1 MIRDGQRS
9 GGGQALDRITLEVI
23 GAGLLSIA
31 EEMGQALIR
40 ASYSSNIKERQDCST
55 AVFNARGEVVA
66 QAEHIPMHLGS
77 LIMIVGEILK
87 RYPLTGLREGDVFI
101 GNDPYT
107 GGSTHL
113 PDITVASPVFHRGVP
128 VGFVANIAHHADGS
142 GGETRTIYD
151 EGLRIPPIRVVEGG
165 ALREDLMELLLLNFR
180 LPRERRGDFRAQFAA
195 NRIGAARLGEL
206 LDRYGQRTCEAAMD
220 ELLAYGERKIRAA
233 LRVIPDGVYTFEDRM
248 DDDGAGGPPVPI
260 RVRIAVTGEEIHL
273 DFAGTGPQVAGD
285 INVVYLALVATVY
298 YALKALLDPTIPA
311 NGGFYRAIRVVAPLG
326 SIVNAQPPAP
336 VAWRTQTCQRIA
348 DVIFG
353 ALAPALPERVVAATN
368 GANSAWV
375 WSGMNPGHGG
385 YYVYLET
392 IGGGSGARATKD
404 GLDGVQVHIT
414 NTSNLP
420 VECLEMEYPLLV
432 EEYSLVEDSG
442 GPGRFRGGL
451 GLRRTIRV
459 LAGEA
464 TFLGTL
470 DRARF
475 GPWGL
480 FGGGEGGRG
489 ELVLNAGRPGARA
502 LGSKIAG
509 LRLAEGHAVTI
520 VTPGAGGYGPPAERD
535 PTLVASDLRE
545 GKVTP
550 GFPERPPTSQL
561 PPRMVLGSQT
571 ASSGNITTSAMPNIM
586 TTKKGSTPT

>member
-1 MIRDGQRS
+1 MI
-9 GGGQALDRITLEVI
+9 DRITLEVI
-23 GAGLLSIA
+23 GSRLLTIA
-31 EEMGQALIR
+31 EEMGEALIK

-55 AVFNARGEVVA
+55 AVFNLRGEVIA

-77 LIMIVGEILK
+77 LMMIVQEILK
-87 RYPLTGLREGDVFI
+87 RYPVAGLRDGDAFV

-113 PDITVASPVFHRGVP
+113 PDITVASPVFHEGEP

-142 GGETRTIYD
+142 GHETRTIYD
-151 EGLRIPPIRVVEGG
+151 EGLRIPPICLVEGG
-165 ALREDLMELLLLNFR
+165 RLREDLMELLLLNFR

-195 NRIGAARLGEL
+195 NRIGAERLGDL
-206 LDRYGQRTCEAAMD
+206 LARYGRKTCEAAMD

-233 LRVIPDGVYTFEDRM
+233 LGFIPDGVYAFEDWM

-260 RVRIAVTGEEIHL
+260 RVRIAVAGEEIAL
-273 DFAGTGPQVAGD
+273 DFAGTGAQVPGD

-298 YALKALLDPTIPA
+298 YALKALLDPGIPA
-311 NGGFYRAIRVVAPLG
+311 NGGFYRAIRVEAPAG
-326 SIVNAQPPAP
+326 SIVNARPPAP

-353 ALAPALPERVVAATN
+353 ALAPALPDKVIAATN

-375 WSGMNPGHGG
+375 FSGVDPRTGQ

-392 IGGGSGARATKD
+392 IGGGSGARAGKD

-432 EEYSLVEDSG
+432 EEYGLVEGSG

-470 DRARF
+470 DRASVA
-475 GPWGL
+475 PWGL
-480 FGGGEGGRG
+480 FGGGEGGKG
-489 ELVLNAGRPGARA
+489 VVVLNAGRPSERR
-502 LGSKIAG
+502 LRSKVAG
-509 LRLAEGHAVTI
+509 LRLVEGDAVTI

-535 PTLVASDLRE
+535 PALIERDRRE
-545 GKVTP
+545 GKV
-550 GFPERPPTSQL
+550 
-561 PPRMVLGSQT
+561 
-571 ASSGNITTSAMPNIM
+571 SA
-586 TTKKGSTPT
+586 G

>member
-1 MIRDGQRS
+1 MSERRDIEARM
-9 GGGQALDRITLEVI
+9 DRITLDVI
-23 GAGLLSIA
+23 GSALLSIA
-31 EEMGQALIR
+31 EEMGEVLIKS
-40 ASYSSNIKERQDCST
+40 SYSSNIKERQDCST
-55 AVFNARGEVVA
+55 AVFNLAGEVVA

-77 LIMIVGEILK
+77 LIMIVQEILK
-87 RYPLTGLREGDVFI
+87 RYPIETLRDGDVFI

-113 PDITVASPVFHRGVP
+113 PDITVASPVFHDGVP

-142 GGETRTIYD
+142 GRETRSIWD
-151 EGLRIPPIRVVEGG
+151 EGLRIPPIRIVEAGR
-165 ALREDLMELLLLNFR
+165 LREDVMELLLLNFR

-195 NRIGAARLGEL
+195 NRIGAERLTEL
-206 LDRYGQRTCEAAMD
+206 LRRYGRDTCLAAMQ

-233 LRVIPDGVYTFEDRM
+233 LAAVPDGVYAFEDFM

-260 RVRIAVTGEEIHL
+260 RVRIEVKGGEIAL
-273 DFAGTGPQVAGD
+273 DFGGTGDQVPGD

-311 NGGFYRAIRVVAPLG
+311 NGGFYRAIRVTAPER
-326 SIVNAQPPAP
+326 SIVNAHPPAP

-348 DVIFG
+348 DVVFG
-353 ALAPALPERVVAATN
+353 ALAPALPARVIGATN

-375 WSGMNPGHGG
+375 FSGTDPRTGQ

-432 EEYSLVEDSG
+432 EDYALVPGSG
-442 GPGRFRGGL
+442 GDGAHRGGL

-459 LAGEA
+459 LRGAS

-470 DRARF
+470 DRGRF
-475 GPWGL
+475 PPWGL
-480 FGGGEGGRG
+480 FGGAAGGTG
-489 ELVLNAGRPGARA
+489 SLVLNTTTP

-509 LRLAEGHAVTI
+509 RQLCEGDAVTI
-520 VTPGAGGYGPPAERD
+520 VTPGAGGYGPPAQREPALMERD
-535 PTLVASDLRE
+535 RRE
-545 GKVTP
+545 GKVSP
-550 GFPERPPTSQL
+550 GR
-561 PPRMVLGSQT
+561 
-571 ASSGNITTSAMPNIM
+571 
-586 TTKKGSTPT
+586 

>member
-1 MIRDGQRS
+1 MDK
-9 GGGQALDRITLEVI
+9 ITLEVI
-23 GAGLLSIA
+23 GSALVSIA
-31 EEMGQALIR
+31 EEMGEALIK

-55 AVFNARGEVVA
+55 AVFNLRGEVVA

-77 LIMIVGEILK
+77 LIMIVQETLT
-87 RYPLTGLREGDVFI
+87 RYPLSALRDGDVFV

-113 PDITVASPVFHRGVP
+113 PDITVASPVFHDGAL

-142 GGETRTIYD
+142 GRETRTIWD
-151 EGLRIPPIRVVEGG
+151 EGLRIPPIRLVEGG
-165 ALREDLMELLLLNFR
+165 VLREDVMELLLLNFH

-195 NRIGAARLGEL
+195 NRIGAERLREL
-206 LDRYGQRTCEAAMD
+206 LARYGAATCEAAMT

-233 LRVIPDGVYTFEDRM
+233 LRRVPDGVYRFEDWM
-248 DDDGAGGPPVPI
+248 DDDGADGPPVPI
-260 RVRIAVTGEEIHL
+260 RVAITVAGEEIAL
-273 DFAGTGPQVAGD
+273 DFAGTGSQVVGD

-311 NGGFYRAIRVVAPLG
+311 NGGFYRAIRVTAPEG
-326 SIVNAQPPAP
+326 SIVNAEAPAP

-353 ALAPALPERVVAATN
+353 ALAPALPGDVIAATN

-375 WSGMNPGHGG
+375 FSGVDPRTGQ

-432 EEYSLVEDSG
+432 EDYSLVPDSG
-442 GPGRFRGGL
+442 GPGRWRGGL

-459 LAGEA
+459 RGGEA

-470 DRARF
+470 DRARIA
-475 GPWGL
+475 PWGL
-480 FGGGEGGRG
+480 FGGRDGGKAALTLNVDTNRQR
-489 ELVLNAGRPGARA
+489 VLSP
-502 LGSKIAG
+502 KIAG
-509 LRLAEGHAVTI
+509 LKLREGDAVTI
-520 VTPGAGGYGPPAERD
+520 VTPGAGGYGPPAERARD
-535 PTLVASDLRE
+535 LVERDLRE
-545 GKVTP
+545 EKVTLS
-550 GFPERPPTSQL
+550 PP
-561 PPRMVLGSQT
+561 P
-571 ASSGNITTSAMPNIM
+571 
-586 TTKKGSTPT
+586 

>member
-1 MIRDGQRS
+1 
-9 GGGQALDRITLEVI
+9 
-23 GAGLLSIA
+23 
-31 EEMGQALIR
+31 
-40 ASYSSNIKERQDCST
+40 
-55 AVFNARGEVVA
+55 VVA

-77 LIMIVGEILK
+77 LIMIVQEVLK
-87 RYPLTGLREGDVFI
+87 RYPVRDLREGDVFI

-113 PDITVASPVFHRGVP
+113 PDITVASPVFHQGQP

-142 GGETRTIYD
+142 GRETRSIWD

-165 ALREDLMELLLLNFR
+165 VLREDLMELLLLNFR
-180 LPRERRGDFRAQFAA
+180 LPRQRRGDFRAQFAA
-195 NRIGAARLGEL
+195 NRIGAARLVEL
-206 LDRYGQRTCEAAMD
+206 LDRYGRPTCLAAME

-233 LRVIPDGVYTFEDRM
+233 LRSLPDGVYTFEDWM
-248 DDDGAGGPPVPI
+248 DDDGVGGPPVPI
-260 RVRIAVTGEEIHL
+260 RVRITIGGGQITL
-273 DFAGTGPQVAGD
+273 DFAGTGPQVPGD

-311 NGGFYRAIRVVAPLG
+311 NGGFYRAIRVEAPEG
-326 SIVNAQPPAP
+326 SIVNARPPAP

-348 DVIFG
+348 DVVFG
-353 ALAPALPERVVAATN
+353 ALAPALPARVMAATN

-375 WSGMNPGHGG
+375 FSGLDRRGQ

-432 EEYSLVEDSG
+432 EEYSLVQDSG

-459 LAGEA
+459 LGTQA
-464 TFLGTL
+464 TFVGTL
-470 DRARF
+470 DRERF
-475 GPWGL
+475 APWGL
-480 FGGGEGGRG
+480 FGGRDGGRG
-489 ELVLNAGRPGARA
+489 GLALNVGRPAQRG
-502 LGSKIAG
+502 LGSKVAG
-509 LRLAEGHAVTI
+509 LSLQEGDTVTI
-520 VTPGAGGYGPPAERD
+520 VTPGAGGYGPPGERD
-535 PTLVASDLRE
+535 AAALERDVRE
-545 GKVTP
+545 GKVSP
-550 GFPERPPTSQL
+550 DVGRA
-561 PPRMVLGSQT
+561 VYH
-571 ASSGNITTSAMPNIM
+571 A
-586 TTKKGSTPT
+586 

>member
-1 MIRDGQRS
+1 M
-9 GGGQALDRITLEVI
+9 DRITLDVI
-23 GAGLLSIA
+23 GSALLTIA
-31 EEMGQALIR
+31 EEMGEALIK

-55 AVFNARGEVVA
+55 AVFNLAGEVIA

-77 LIMIVGEILK
+77 LIMIVQEILK
-87 RYPLTGLREGDVFI
+87 RYPVTALREGDVFI

-113 PDITVASPVFHRGVP
+113 PDITVASPVFHAGEP

-142 GGETRTIYD
+142 GRATRSIWD
-151 EGLRIPPIRVVEGG
+151 EGLRIPPIRIVEGG
-165 ALREDLMELLLLNFR
+165 RLREDLMELLLLNFR

-195 NRIGAARLGEL
+195 NRIGAERLGEL
-206 LDRYGQRTCEAAMD
+206 LARHGRKTCEAAMD

-233 LRVIPDGVYTFEDRM
+233 LRSIPDGIYRFEDSM
-248 DDDGAGGPPVPI
+248 DDDGADGPPVPI
-260 RVRIAVTGEEIHL
+260 RVSITVQGDEILL
-273 DFAGTGPQVAGD
+273 DFAGTGAQVDGD

-298 YALKALLDPTIPA
+298 YALKALLDPSIPA
-311 NGGFYRAIRVVAPLG
+311 NGGFYRAIRVDAPVG

-348 DVIFG
+348 DVVFG
-353 ALAPALPERVVAATN
+353 ALAPALPDRVIGATN

-375 WSGMNPGHGG
+375 FSGVDPRTGH

-392 IGGGSGARATKD
+392 IGGGSGARATRD

-432 EEYSLVEDSG
+432 EEYALEEDSG

-459 LAGEA
+459 RAGAA

-470 DRARF
+470 DRARQA
-475 GPWGL
+475 PWGV
-480 FGGGEGGRG
+480 FGGGPGGRG
-489 ELVLNAGRPGARA
+489 RLALDTGRPSGRA
-502 LGSKIAG
+502 LGSKVAG
-509 LRLAEGHAVTI
+509 VQLAEGQTVTI
-520 VTPGAGGYGPPAERD
+520 VTPGAGGYGPANERD
-535 PTLVASDLRE
+535 RALVERDVRE
-545 GKVTP
+545 GKVSRSAAAEIYGVAP
-550 GFPERPPTSQL
+550 G
-561 PPRMVLGSQT
+561 
-571 ASSGNITTSAMPNIM
+571 
-586 TTKKGSTPT
+586 

>member
-1 MIRDGQRS
+1 M
-9 GGGQALDRITLEVI
+9 DRITLEVI
-23 GAGLLSIA
+23 GSALVSIA
-31 EEMGQALIR
+31 EEMGEALIK

-55 AVFNARGEVVA
+55 AVFNLRGEVVA

-77 LIMIVGEILK
+77 LIMIVQETLK
-87 RYPLTGLREGDVFI
+87 RYPLSALRDGDVFV

-113 PDITVASPVFHRGVP
+113 PDITVASPVFHDGAP
-128 VGFVANIAHHADGS
+128 IGFVANIAHHADGS
-142 GGETRTIYD
+142 GRETRTIWD
-151 EGLRIPPIRVVEGG
+151 EGLRIPPIRIIEGG
-165 ALREDLMELLLLNFR
+165 VLREDVMELLLLNFH

-195 NRIGAARLGEL
+195 NRIGAERLREL
-206 LDRYGQRTCEAAMD
+206 LARYGTATCEAAMT

-233 LRVIPDGVYTFEDRM
+233 LRRVPDGVYRFEDWM
-248 DDDGAGGPPVPI
+248 DDDGADGPPVPI
-260 RVRIAVTGEEIHL
+260 RVAITVAGEEIAL
-273 DFAGTGPQVAGD
+273 DFAGTGPQVVGD

-311 NGGFYRAIRVVAPLG
+311 NGGFYRAIRVTAPEG
-326 SIVNAQPPAP
+326 SIVNAEPPAP

-353 ALAPALPERVVAATN
+353 ALAPALPGEVIAATN

-375 WSGMNPGHGG
+375 FSGVDPRTGQ

-432 EEYSLVEDSG
+432 EDYSLVPDSG
-442 GPGRFRGGL
+442 GPGRWRGGL

-459 LAGEA
+459 RGGEA

-470 DRARF
+470 DRARIA
-475 GPWGL
+475 PWGL
-480 FGGGEGGRG
+480 FGGREGGKAGLTLNSGTDRQR
-489 ELVLNAGRPGARA
+489 VLNP
-502 LGSKIAG
+502 KIAG
-509 LRLAEGHAVTI
+509 LRLAEGAAVTI
-520 VTPGAGGYGPPAERD
+520 ITPGAGGYGPPAER
-535 PTLVASDLRE
+535 PRELVARDLRE
-545 GKVTP
+545 EKISPSVTMDVY
-550 GFPERPPTSQL
+550 ETSESATV
-561 PPRMVLGSQT
+561 PPRR
-571 ASSGNITTSAMPNIM
+571 AR
-586 TTKKGSTPT
+586 

>member
-1 MIRDGQRS
+1 MDDGQRDIEARHGFAGARPS
-9 GGGQALDRITLEVI
+9 GGGLGGHVGAPHMMTDKITLDVI
-23 GAGLLSIA
+23 GSALLSIA
-31 EEMGQALIR
+31 EEMGEVLIR
-40 ASYSSNIKERQDCST
+40 SSYSSNIKERQDCST
-55 AVFNARGEVVA
+55 AVFNLAGEVVA

-77 LIMIVGEILK
+77 LIMIVHEVLK
-87 RYPLTGLREGDVFI
+87 RYPIRGLRDGDVFI

-113 PDITVASPVFHRGVP
+113 PDITVASPVFHDGVP

-142 GGETRTIYD
+142 GRETRSIWD
-151 EGLRIPPIRVVEGG
+151 EGLRIPPIRIVEAGR
-165 ALREDLMELLLLNFR
+165 LREDVMELLLLNFR

-195 NRIGAARLGEL
+195 NRIGAERLAEL
-206 LDRYGQRTCEAAMD
+206 LRRYGRDTCLAAMQ

-233 LRVIPDGVYTFEDRM
+233 LAAVPEGVYAFEDFM
-248 DDDGAGGPPVPI
+248 DDDGASGPPVPI
-260 RVRIAVTGEEIHL
+260 RVRIDVRGGEIAL
-273 DFAGTGPQVAGD
+273 DFAGTGGQVPGD

-311 NGGFYRAIRVVAPLG
+311 NGGFYRAIRVTAPER

-348 DVIFG
+348 DVVFG
-353 ALAPALPERVVAATN
+353 ALAPALPDRVIGATN

-375 WSGMNPGHGG
+375 FSGTDPRTGQ

-432 EEYSLVEDSG
+432 EDYALVPGSG
-442 GPGRFRGGL
+442 GDGAHRGGL
-451 GLRRTIRV
+451 GLKRTIRV
-459 LAGEA
+459 LRGES

-470 DRARF
+470 DRGRF
-475 GPWGL
+475 APWGV
-480 FGGGEGGRG
+480 FGGAAGGTG
-489 ELVLNAGRPGARA
+489 SLVLNDTTP

-509 LRLAEGHAVTI
+509 RQLREGDAVTI
-520 VTPGAGGYGPPAERD
+520 VTPGAGGYGPGGQRDPALVERD
-535 PTLVASDLRE
+535 RRE
-545 GKVTP
+545 GKI
-550 GFPERPPTSQL
+550 
-561 PPRMVLGSQT
+561 
-571 ASSGNITTSAMPNIM
+571 ASGR
-586 TTKKGSTPT
+586 

>member
-1 MIRDGQRS
+1 LTVESRKSQSKPDP
-9 GGGQALDRITLEVI
+9 ITLEVI
-23 GAGLLSIA
+23 GSALVSIA
-31 EEMGQALIR
+31 EEMGEALIK

-55 AVFNARGEVVA
+55 AVFNLGGEVIA

-77 LIMIVGEILK
+77 LIMIVQEILE
-87 RYPLTGLREGDVFI
+87 RYPVATLRDGDVFV

-113 PDITVASPVFHRGVP
+113 PDITVASPVFHDGEP

-142 GGETRTIYD
+142 GRQTRTIWD
-151 EGLRIPPIRVVEGG
+151 EGLRIPPIRIVEGG
-165 ALREDLMELLLLNFR
+165 VLREDVMELLLLNFH

-195 NRIGAARLGEL
+195 NRIGAERLREL
-206 LDRYGQRTCEAAMD
+206 LTRYGRQTCEAAMT

-233 LRVIPDGVYTFEDRM
+233 LERVPDGVYRFEDFM

-260 RVRIAVTGEEIHL
+260 RVAITVSGAEIAL
-273 DFAGTGPQVAGD
+273 DWTGTGPQVPGD

-311 NGGFYRAIRVVAPLG
+311 NGGFYRAIRVDAPEG
-326 SIVNAQPPAP
+326 SIVNARPPAP

-348 DVIFG
+348 DVVFG
-353 ALAPALPERVVAATN
+353 ALAPALPGEVIAATN

-375 WSGMNPGHGG
+375 FSGVDPRTGQ

-432 EEYSLVEDSG
+432 EEYSLVPGSG
-442 GPGRFRGGL
+442 GDGRWRGGL

-459 LAGEA
+459 RGGDA

-470 DRARF
+470 DRARLA
-475 GPWGL
+475 PWGL
-480 FGGGEGGRG
+480 FGGGEGGQAS
-489 ELVLNAGRPGARA
+489 LVLNEGTAGERTLDP
-502 LGSKIAG
+502 KIAG
-509 LRLAEGHAVTI
+509 LRLAEGDAVTI
-520 VTPGAGGYGPPAERD
+520 VTPGAGGYGPPAERAAD
-535 PTLVASDLRE
+535 LVARDRRE
-545 GKVTP
+545 GKVA
-550 GFPERPPTSQL
+550 PP
-561 PPRMVLGSQT
+561 
-571 ASSGNITTSAMPNIM
+571 A
-586 TTKKGSTPT
+586 

>member
-1 MIRDGQRS
+1 MDK
-9 GGGQALDRITLEVI
+9 ITLEVI
-23 GAGLLSIA
+23 GSALVSIA
-31 EEMGQALIR
+31 EEMGEALIK

-55 AVFNARGEVVA
+55 AVFNPRGEVVA

-77 LIMIVGEILK
+77 LIMIVQETLK
-87 RYPLTGLREGDVFI
+87 RYPLSALCDGDVFV

-113 PDITVASPVFHRGVP
+113 PDITVASPVFHDGAL

-142 GGETRTIYD
+142 GRETRTIWD
-151 EGLRIPPIRVVEGG
+151 EGLRIPPIRIVEGG
-165 ALREDLMELLLLNFR
+165 VLREDVMELLLLNFH

-195 NRIGAARLGEL
+195 NRIGAERLREL
-206 LDRYGQRTCEAAMD
+206 LARYGAPTCEAAMT

-233 LRVIPDGVYTFEDRM
+233 LRRVPDGVYRFEDWM
-248 DDDGAGGPPVPI
+248 DDDGAEGPPVPI
-260 RVRIAVTGEEIHL
+260 RVAITVAGEEIAL
-273 DFAGTGPQVAGD
+273 DFAETGSQVVGD

-311 NGGFYRAIRVVAPLG
+311 NGGFYRAIRVTAPEG
-326 SIVNAQPPAP
+326 SIVNAEPPAP

-353 ALAPALPERVVAATN
+353 ALAPALPGEVIAATN

-375 WSGMNPGHGG
+375 FSGVDPRTGQ

-432 EEYSLVEDSG
+432 EDYSLVPDSG
-442 GPGRFRGGL
+442 GPGRWRGGL

-459 LAGEA
+459 RGGEA

-470 DRARF
+470 DRARIA
-475 GPWGL
+475 PWGL
-480 FGGGEGGRG
+480 FGGRDGGKAA
-489 ELVLNAGRPGARA
+489 LTLNAGTDRQRVLSP
-502 LGSKIAG
+502 KIAG
-509 LRLAEGHAVTI
+509 LKLREGNAVTI
-520 VTPGAGGYGPPAERD
+520 VTPGAGGYGPPAERARD
-535 PTLVASDLRE
+535 LVERDLRE
-545 GKVTP
+545 EKVTLS
-550 GFPERPPTSQL
+550 PP
-561 PPRMVLGSQT
+561 P
-571 ASSGNITTSAMPNIM
+571 
-586 TTKKGSTPT
+586 

>member
-1 MIRDGQRS
+1 MI
-9 GGGQALDRITLEVI
+9 DRITLEVI
-23 GAGLLSIA
+23 GSRLLTIA
-31 EEMGQALIR
+31 EEMGEALIK

-55 AVFNARGEVVA
+55 AVFNLRGEVIA

-77 LIMIVGEILK
+77 LMMIVQEILK
-87 RYPLTGLREGDVFI
+87 RYPVAGLRDGDVFV

-113 PDITVASPVFHRGVP
+113 PDITVASPVFHEGEP

-142 GGETRTIYD
+142 GHETRTIYD
-151 EGLRIPPIRVVEGG
+151 EGLRIPPICLVEGG
-165 ALREDLMELLLLNFR
+165 RLREDLMELLLLNFR

-195 NRIGAARLGEL
+195 NRIGAERLGDL
-206 LDRYGQRTCEAAMD
+206 LARYGRKTCEAAMD

-233 LRVIPDGVYTFEDRM
+233 LGFIPDGVYAFEDWM

-260 RVRIAVTGEEIHL
+260 RVRIAVAGEEIAL
-273 DFAGTGPQVAGD
+273 DFAGTGAQVPGD

-298 YALKALLDPTIPA
+298 YALKALLDPGIPA
-311 NGGFYRAIRVVAPLG
+311 NGGFYRAIRVEAPAG
-326 SIVNAQPPAP
+326 SIVNARPPAP

-353 ALAPALPERVVAATN
+353 ALAPALPDKVIAATN

-375 WSGMNPGHGG
+375 FSGVDPRTGQ

-392 IGGGSGARATKD
+392 IGGGSGARAGKD

-420 VECLEMEYPLLV
+420 VECLEMEFPLLV
-432 EEYSLVEDSG
+432 EEYGLVEGSG

-470 DRARF
+470 DRASVA
-475 GPWGL
+475 PWGL
-480 FGGGEGGRG
+480 FGGGEGGKG
-489 ELVLNAGRPGARA
+489 VVVLNAGRPSERR
-502 LGSKIAG
+502 LRSKVAG
-509 LRLAEGHAVTI
+509 LRLVEGDAVTI

-535 PTLVASDLRE
+535 PALIERDRRE
-545 GKVTP
+545 GKV
-550 GFPERPPTSQL
+550 
-561 PPRMVLGSQT
+561 
-571 ASSGNITTSAMPNIM
+571 SA
-586 TTKKGSTPT
+586 G

>member
-1 MIRDGQRS
+1 M
-9 GGGQALDRITLEVI
+9 DRITLEVI
-23 GAGLLSIA
+23 GSALLAVA
-31 EEMGQALIR
+31 EEMGEALIK

-55 AVFNARGEVVA
+55 AVFNLRGEVIA

-77 LIMIVGEILK
+77 LIMIVQETLK
-87 RYPLTGLREGDVFI
+87 RYPLADLREGDVFI

-113 PDITVASPVFHRGVP
+113 PDITVASPVFHEGEP

-142 GGETRTIYD
+142 GRETRSIYD

-165 ALREDLMELLLLNFR
+165 RLREDVMELLLLNFR
-180 LPRERRGDFRAQFAA
+180 LPRQRRGDFRAQFAA
-195 NRIGAARLGEL
+195 NRIGADRLREL
-206 LDRYGQRTCEAAMD
+206 LARYGRKTCEAAMD

-233 LRVIPDGVYTFEDRM
+233 LAAIPDGVYAFEDFM

-260 RVRIAVTGEEIHL
+260 RVRITVAGESIAL
-273 DFAGTGPQVAGD
+273 DFAGTGPQVPGD

-311 NGGFYRAIRVVAPLG
+311 NGGFYRAIRVDAPEG
-326 SIVNAQPPAP
+326 SIVHARLPAA

-348 DVIFG
+348 DVVFG
-353 ALAPALPERVVAATN
+353 ALAPALPDRVIGATN

-375 WSGMNPGHGG
+375 FSGVDPRTGQ

-392 IGGGSGARATKD
+392 IGGGSGARATRD

-432 EEYSLVEDSG
+432 QEYALVEGSG

-470 DRARF
+470 DRARIA
-475 GPWGL
+475 PWGV
-480 FGGGEGGRG
+480 FGAGPGGRG
-489 ELVLNAGRPGARA
+489 SLTLNPDTPGARA
-502 LGSKIAG
+502 LDPKVAG
-509 LRLAEGHAVTI
+509 LPLREGDAVTI
-520 VTPGAGGYGPPAERD
+520 VTPGAGGYGPPADRD
-535 PTLVASDLRE
+535 PALVARDLRE
-545 GKVTP
+545 GTA
-550 GFPERPPTSQL
+550 TS
-561 PPRMVLGSQT
+561 P
-571 ASSGNITTSAMPNIM
+571 ASSPAA
-586 TTKKGSTPT
+586 TPPAPGTR